1 MRSISI
7 FNLFI
12 GYLIIFGW
20 NSNKPVYS
28 SIRILNCTGAIP
40 QKAACLIKASS
51 FKVKVNRID
60 ICQKNPLP
68 NYKSKP
74 DFINSKCVN
83 LLNKKV
89 TSENLLNT
97 NQKYELPRNLTIE
110 NGNYRYISIMIE
122 NKFIVSGSYRA
133 NNYFWT
139 TGKKGPKDIIQTKS
153 KISSPNKFTTKL
165 KNWRG
170 KENLDNKYC
179 KNNGGTASRCDL
191 QYNGYE
197 MSGIGLDSDFV
208 ETLGQNK
215 KFIFF
220 ISELSPMLNLNQ
232 DSKGYIEINFKK
244 NLEVFGDGSAVK
256 SISIAP
262 FEFQTKFITEG
273 K

>member
-7 FNLFI
+7 LNLFI
-12 GYLIIFGW
+12 FYLILLAW

-28 SIRILNCTGAIP
+28 SVKILNCTGNIP
-40 QKAACLIKASS
+40 KKVACIIKANS
-51 FKVKVNRID
+51 FKVKVRRVD

-68 NYKSKP
+68 NYRSTP
-74 DFINSKCVN
+74 DFSGSKCIN
-83 LLNKKV
+83 LLNSKLTTGKF
-89 TSENLLNT
+89 LNT
-97 NQKYELPRNLTIE
+97 NQKYDIPKNLIIE
-110 NGNYRYISIMIE
+110 NGNYRYISIIIE

-139 TGKKGPKDIIQTKS
+139 TSKKGPKEIIQSES
-153 KISSPNKFTTKL
+153 KISTPNEFNTKL
-165 KNWRG
+165 INWRG
-170 KENLDNKYC
+170 KENRDNKYC

-208 ETLGQNK
+208 ETSGNK
-215 KFIFF
+215 KKFMFF
-220 ISELSPMLNLNQ
+220 ISELSPMVNLNQ
-232 DSKGYIEINFKK
+232 ETKGYIDIKFKK

-262 FEFQTKFITEG
+262 FEFKARFINEG

>member
-1 MRSISI
+1 MRSTSI

-12 GYLIIFGW
+12 GYLILFAW

-28 SIRILNCTGAIP
+28 SIRILSCTGSIP
-40 QKAACLIKASS
+40 QKTACIVKASS
-51 FKVKVNRID
+51 FKVKVKRID

-74 DFINSKCVN
+74 DFIRSKCIN
-83 LLNKKV
+83 LLNNKV
-89 TSENLLNT
+89 SAENLLNT
-97 NQKYELPRNLTIE
+97 NQKYEIPKNLTIE
-110 NGNYRYISIMIE
+110 NGNYRYISIIFE
-122 NKFIVSGSYRA
+122 NKFIASGSYIA

-139 TGKKGPKDIIQTKS
+139 TSKKGSQDIIQSKS
-153 KISSPNKFTTKL
+153 KLSNLTEFTTKL

-208 ETLGQNK
+208 ETSGNNI
-215 KFIFF
+215 KFLFF
-220 ISELSPMLNLNQ
+220 ISELSPMVNLNQ
-232 DSKGYIEINFKK
+232 DSKGYIEINLKK

-262 FEFQTKFITEG
+262 FEFETRFITEG